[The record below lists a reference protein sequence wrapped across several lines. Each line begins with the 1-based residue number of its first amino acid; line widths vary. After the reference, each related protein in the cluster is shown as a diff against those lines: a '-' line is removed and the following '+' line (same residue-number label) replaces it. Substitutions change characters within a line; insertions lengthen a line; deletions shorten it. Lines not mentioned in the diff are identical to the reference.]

1 MLSKDELASFNKLLR
16 GKKYDRLPIV
26 FNALG
31 DPTRCKI
38 ARLLASKGIKR
49 LSVGDIAEII
59 KISQSSASQHLKI
72 LEITG
77 VVLKT
82 KEGRHRYYEINHTDQ
97 VVNALVHAITT

>member
-1 MLSKDELASFNKLLR
+1 MLSRRELQSFNKSLR

-38 ARLLASKGIKR
+38 ARLLIGKGKKR
-49 LSVGDIAEII
+49 LSVGDIT
-59 KISQSSASQHLKI
+59 KVVGISQSSTSQHLKI

-82 KEGRHRYYEINHTDQ
+82 REGRHRYYEMNRADPI
-97 VVNALVHAITT
+97 VGALIGAIT